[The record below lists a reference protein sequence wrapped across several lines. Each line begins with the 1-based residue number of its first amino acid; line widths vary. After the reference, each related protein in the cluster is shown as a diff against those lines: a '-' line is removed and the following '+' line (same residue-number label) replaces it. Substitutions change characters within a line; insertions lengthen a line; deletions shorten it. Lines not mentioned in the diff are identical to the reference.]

1 MALRSLSPRLGRKP
15 SSDAQADHG
24 SVERAAL
31 LFDACAYRTSRL
43 VTKAYSTSFSLG
55 IQMLD
60 RSYHDAIYAIYG
72 FVRYADEIV
81 DTFHGHDKAALLARF
96 KADTYAA
103 IAEGL
108 SLNPILHS
116 FQQVVRRYG
125 ITHDLIEAFLV
136 SMEMDLEG
144 SSYSRQGYDTYIYGS
159 AEVVGLM
166 CLRVFV
172 AGDDARYRALE
183 PGARRLGA
191 AFQKI
196 NFLRDMQ
203 ADYRERGRV
212 YFPNVDMSCFGPDCK
227 AEIETEIKADFD
239 AARKAIV
246 QLPRGARLGVYV
258 AYVYYKRLFQVIQ
271 QLPAQRILHERVRVP
286 DTQKVALLFGAMARH
301 SLLGL

>member
-1 MALRSLSPRLGRKP
+1 
-15 SSDAQADHG
+15 
-24 SVERAAL
+24 
-31 LFDACAYRTSRL
+31 
-43 VTKAYSTSFSLG
+43 
-55 IQMLD
+55 MLD

-81 DTFHGHDKAALLARF
+81 DTFHSHDKAALLAQFR
-96 KADTYAA
+96 ADTQAA
-103 IAEGL
+103 IAQGL

-125 ITHDLIEAFLV
+125 ITWDLIDAFLI

-144 SSYSRQGYDTYIYGS
+144 TSYSRDGYDTYIYGS

-172 AGDDARYRALE
+172 EGDEARYRALE

-196 NFLRDMQ
+196 NFLRDVQ
-203 ADYRERGRV
+203 ADYLERGRV
-212 YFPNVDMSCFGPDCK
+212 YFPNVDLTCFGPDCK
-227 AEIETEIKADFD
+227 AEIEAEIQADFA
-239 AARKAIV
+239 AARRAIV

-271 QLPAQRILHERVRVP
+271 RLPAQRILQERVRVP